1 MTSGEDRK
9 SGGRATGRG
18 RSKSAAS
25 KPRSAQAQARAAKKA
40 VTIDLEAKDL
50 TPKPQAKSTTS
61 KSSRTESEKVTATKA
76 NVRPTS
82 AANKAKPEASK
93 VEAGKATLSQ
103 VKSTSS
109 MPKSDAPTRNDTPDN
124 FVPKNAPENASAK
137 ATVSPQSPTQ
147 KAGKSGSSFFPNLV
161 ASIIGGVI
169 AVGGLIGLQKADI
182 IPSFGGGDVAALTSR
197 VASLEE
203 APAVD
208 AVSLNEFSS
217 LSERLDEME
226 QGIENNDKST
236 IPDEVLARLTALEAR
251 LAGAEEGAA
260 PAIAGDASL
269 PSGIAERIAAIEAR
283 LSAREG
289 NGVDGQIAALDEKLA
304 KLDEGFAAVQSALT
318 VEDSNNQ
325 PTVDVSAGSS
335 DANNATNDAQSADL
349 RSQLAALQ
357 EKVATLEIPLSGQ
370 GGSDALVSAA
380 RQSVFSTI
388 DPKFDALQTQLD
400 ETSSLLTAV
409 QDKLASVDSAQSD
422 VGGKLSALSEKLGT
436 VEGAL
441 DTQNETTASVQLAT
455 KSLALENLKKVAR
468 SGGAFGAA
476 LTSLERA
483 GIEPDA
489 IAALQP
495 FSVSGL
501 KDTASLKNEL
511 SNLISLA
518 AAKNSPTGEAPKELS
533 AFEKLVRNAKGFV
546 KIRSLSDD
554 SSGPFSQ
561 LQAQFD
567 AGNLDGFL
575 KTIETL
581 SDDQKQV
588 FNQWLVEWKG
598 NLALSSLIQQ
608 IEQDVAVDPADE
620 TSSQ

>member
-9 SGGRATGRG
+9 SGGRTTGRG
-18 RSKSAAS
+18 RSKSATS

-61 KSSRTESEKVTATKA
+61 KPSRAASEKVTATKA
-76 NVRPTS
+76 SVKPTN
-82 AANKAKPEASK
+82 AANKAKSGASK
-93 VEAGKATLSQ
+93 IEATSATAPRA
-103 VKSTSS
+103 KSTSS
-109 MPKSDAPTRNDTPDN
+109 VPGSGATTRKDAADN
-124 FVPKNAPENASAK
+124 FATENANAK
-137 ATVSPQSPTQ
+137 TTVPPQTSPQ
-147 KAGKSGSSFFPNLV
+147 KAGKSGGSFFPNLV

-169 AVGGLIGLQKADI
+169 AVGGLIGLQKAEI
-182 IPSFGGGDVAALTSR
+182 IPSFGDGGVAALTSR
-197 VASLEE
+197 VTNLEE

-208 AVSLNEFSS
+208 AVSLNEFAS

-226 QGIENNDKST
+226 QDIENNDKST

-251 LAGAEEGAA
+251 LAGAEEGVA
-260 PAIAGDASL
+260 PVVNGDGSL
-269 PSGIAERIAAIEAR
+269 PSGFTERLAAIEAR
-283 LSAREG
+283 LSANESDD
-289 NGVDGQIAALDEKLA
+289 VDGQIAALDEKLV

-325 PTVDVSAGSS
+325 PTVDVSAGSNDVS
-335 DANNATNDAQSADL
+335 GASNDASSADL
-349 RSQLAALQ
+349 RSQLLALQ
-357 EKVATLEIPLSGQ
+357 KKVATLEIPLGNQ
-370 GGSDALVSAA
+370 GGGEAFVSAA
-380 RQSVFSTI
+380 RQSIFSTI
-388 DPKFDALQTQLD
+388 DPKFNALQAQLD

-409 QDKLASVDSAQSD
+409 QEKLGTVDGAQSD
-422 VGGKLSALSEKLGT
+422 VGGKLAALSEKLGI

-441 DTQNETTASVQLAT
+441 DTQNETTMSVQLAT
-455 KSLALENLKKVAR
+455 KSLALENLKKV
-468 SGGAFGAA
+468 SQTGGAFGAA

-483 GIEPDA
+483 GIEPEA
-489 IAALQP
+489 ISALQP

-501 KDTASLKNEL
+501 KDTTSLKNEL
-511 SNLISLA
+511 NNLISLA
-518 AAKNSPTGEAPKELS
+518 AAKDSPTGEAPKELT

-546 KIRSLSDD
+546 KIRSLSDEG
-554 SSGPFSQ
+554 SGPFSR
-561 LQAQFD
+561 LPAQFD
-567 AGNLDGFL
+567 DGDLDGFVETL
-575 KTIETL
+575 ETL